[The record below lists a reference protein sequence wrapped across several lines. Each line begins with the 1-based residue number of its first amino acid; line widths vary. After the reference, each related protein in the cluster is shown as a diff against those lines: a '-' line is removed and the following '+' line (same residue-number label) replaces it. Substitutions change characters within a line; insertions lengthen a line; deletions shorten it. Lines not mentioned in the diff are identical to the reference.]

1 MRYYEMGQLLQ
12 NRVVHRPKMH
22 QGVLQKN
29 LQTSLLS
36 PISLF
41 DASTNGGTYLQTGL
55 MYNILKCPS
64 ERTDH
69 FSIHSNRLAN
79 CGRLPF
85 FQFEKNLPHNH
96 WSRRSLSVFHLWDFF
111 LKNAY
116 VASVSRFHFTS
127 STCWLWF
134 STLCMYAFLFTRS
147 NYVLKTVLPSHRLY
161 FCFHIFLCA
170 WLYLFFKMEDNKA
183 DKILVLC
190 QKMKKISAW

>member
-1 MRYYEMGQLLQ
+1 MGQLLQ

-29 LQTSLLS
+29 LQTSLVS

-64 ERTDH
+64 ERTDN

-85 FQFEKNLPHNH
+85 FQFEKNLPHAITEVGEVSQCFIFEISSLKMH
-96 WSRRSLSVFHLWDFF
+96 ILLLYQDSISRHPHVDFDFPLFACTLSSSLVQ
-111 LKNAY
+111 
-116 VASVSRFHFTS
+116 T
-127 STCWLWF
+127 
-134 STLCMYAFLFTRS
+134 MY
-147 NYVLKTVLPSHRLY
+147 
-161 FCFHIFLCA
+161 
-170 WLYLFFKMEDNKA
+170 
-183 DKILVLC
+183 
-190 QKMKKISAW
+190 